1 MDKKDQ
7 DRSKEKL
14 SKLLL
19 VSYNMRRS
27 SYIVRALAGGYLVY
41 LMYQLFSQS
50 AESGEAL
57 SGLMTAAGASMM
69 VAGIYFA
76 ISAVYALVN
85 GIYEENDPAKL
96 AELEAEFPQ
105 AESEPAET
113 EEVVSAAEAETEV

>member
-1 MDKKDQ
+1 MEKKDQ

-14 SKLLL
+14 AKLLL
-19 VSYNMRRS
+19 VSYNVRRA
-27 SYIVRALAGGYLVY
+27 SYFVRAFAGGYLVY

-57 SGLMTAAGASMM
+57 SGLMIAVGAFMM

-96 AELEAEFPQ
+96 AEMEAEFPQ
-105 AESEPAET
+105 AESEPSEN
-113 EEVVSAAEAETEV
+113 EEVVSAAEAETEA

>member
-57 SGLMTAAGASMM
+57 SGLMTAAGAFMM

-76 ISAVYALVN
+76 ISAV
-85 GIYEENDPAKL
+85 
-96 AELEAEFPQ
+96 
-105 AESEPAET
+105 
-113 EEVVSAAEAETEV
+113 